1 VYAKDVLD
9 IEQFSTVKGVNLDA
23 TDDSFYVKFNTGSV
37 SIPWQTEVVELPLFI
52 CETNLLVTQMIET
65 ECYKE
70 LNVFGPD
77 NTPTPDLMIDAEPWP
92 EKKSCFP
99 FRRKV
104 CLSQIICLQK
114 LNT

>member
-1 VYAKDVLD
+1 
-9 IEQFSTVKGVNLDA
+9 
-23 TDDSFYVKFNTGSV
+23 
-37 SIPWQTEVVELPLFI
+37 
-52 CETNLLVTQMIET
+52 MIET

-104 CLSQIICLQK
+104 CLSKIIYLQK
-114 LNT
+114 LCTLRGDAVILFPLTILLINVDA